1 MQLEYTQIGD
11 VLQATG
17 FGVANGVRQM
27 YPHNAPQQISMLD
40 YANLPS
46 DIKQNILI
54 VQQSS
59 KNMDTVRSNSAAGF
73 GTYEEPRANGVGLI
87 RAEASGGTLMKGA
100 GNKPF
105 VIVLDNRFG
114 VSDAIVRLGGW
125 AALQDKFNQTILPE
139 GFIVG
144 DESIYGADTLA
155 ILNDYT
161 RSGQAVRFKGT
172 TEAATYVG
180 ENDGRAF
187 AGTNFFS
194 RVNIGD
200 ANAVKQNVNYLSQFG
215 QDSFRLNIIN
225 MQETADLTLN
235 FEYAYY
241 RYVPK
246 GVSLTITLNV
256 FSRSGD
262 VVDMKLS

>member
-40 YANLPS
+40 FAKLPS
-46 DIKQNILI
+46 DVKQNILI
-54 VQQSS
+54 VQQQ
-59 KNMDTVRSNSAAGF
+59 KNMERQNNSTGAGI
-73 GTYEEPRANGVGLI
+73 GTYEEPRSNGVGLI
-87 RAEASGGTLMKGA
+87 RAEGSGGTLMKSA
-100 GNKPF
+100 GNKPLT
-105 VIVLDNRFG
+105 IVLDNRLG
-114 VSDAIVRLGGW
+114 ETDAVVRLGGW
-125 AALQDKFNQTILPE
+125 AFIQDWFNETILPA
-139 GFIVG
+139 GFVIG
-144 DESIYGADTLA
+144 DGSTYGNKTLA
-155 ILNDYT
+155 ALNDFT
-161 RSGQAVRFKGT
+161 RSGQAVRLKGS
-172 TEAATYVG
+172 TETATYVG

-187 AGTNFFS
+187 TGTSFFS
-194 RVNIGD
+194 RANLGD
-200 ANAVKQNVNYLSQFG
+200 ANATKQIVNYQSQFG
-215 QDSFRLNIIN
+215 QDSYRLNILN

-235 FEYAYY
+235 FELAYY

-246 GVSLTITLNV
+246 GVAITITFGV